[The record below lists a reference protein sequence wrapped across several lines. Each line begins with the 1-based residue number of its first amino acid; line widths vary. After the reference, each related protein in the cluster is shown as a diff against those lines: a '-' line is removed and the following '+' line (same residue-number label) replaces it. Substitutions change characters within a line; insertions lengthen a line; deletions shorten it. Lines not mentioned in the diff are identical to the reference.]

1 MDSNFEDAMVST
13 PQPRNRLE
21 NRGSKNDEMP
31 KGVWKTVETSA
42 RKVRLE
48 ETEGGRSERESRKKQ
63 KKGKIKVFGKKQLER
78 MLIKKVWDHAI
89 KVKEGFMLQ
98 KEKVY
103 LLSREEREE
112 VREFIRE

>member
-1 MDSNFEDAMVST
+1 
-13 PQPRNRLE
+13 
-21 NRGSKNDEMP
+21 MP
-31 KGVWKTVETSA
+31 KGVWKTVKTSA

-78 MLIKKVWDHAI
+78 MLIKKVQDHAI
-89 KVKEGFMLQ
+89 KVKEGFVLQ

-103 LLSREEREE
+103 PLSREEREE